1 MKEPSGIYK
10 SNVDDSI
17 FVVFGGKI
25 ALTIDNDNEHQ
36 YLVMFELKDQTNIG
50 SEVDSSMINSD
61 CPPVAL
67 AFNDVSS
74 INLIIKTLE
83 RIKHNLIKENK

>member
-10 SNVDDSI
+10 SNIDNSI

-36 YLVMFELKDQTNIG
+36 YLMMFELKT
-50 SEVDSSMINSD
+50 
-61 CPPVAL
+61 
-67 AFNDVSS
+67 
-74 INLIIKTLE
+74 K
-83 RIKHNLIKENK
+83 